1 MVCQVLSNGWFN
13 RNWWYLMSVTNIDP
27 LSSLSLVEHALLS
40 TDIANLA
47 KNHFGKET
55 WVMMISC
62 PPDIP
67 FLSPSPNTNL
77 VFLLLSKILF
87 SFKRRSSG
95 WGGLKKAASRG
106 LLKGPLQAKRGNC
119 LLDDKGRRRRRGN
132 SSSNSSRGYFNK
144 QITHLDKLH
153 ASQSCSSPSA
163 EYGYHF
169 AQFSHLMH
177 SNGISKSVVWCFM
190 LMAWDDA
197 FWGNDLSHSFSSL
210 MAH

>member
-40 TDIANLA
+40 TDTANLA

-87 SFKRRSSG
+87 SFKRRRSSG

-132 SSSNSSRGYFNK
+132 SSSSNSSRGYFNK

-169 AQFSHLMH
+169 AQF
-177 SNGISKSVVWCFM
+177 VVI
-190 LMAWDDA
+190 
-197 FWGNDLSHSFSSL
+197 
-210 MAH
+210 